1 VNDQLSMQRL
11 AWVLR
16 ADLLRNY
23 RSWLVA
29 TGTLALVALVIS
41 VFGAYD
47 RVVGDEFYFVLFSV
61 ALFGLGPLATSQ
73 VFLDMHGRATNTAL
87 LLLPASALEKT
98 LSRLLLVTVG
108 LIAYLA
114 VLTMML
120 SWVLEAINTLVFG
133 VSRELYTPLEGAW
146 VILPHYLVVQSLFF
160 LGAAWFRKLNYI
172 KTIGSVLLIACG
184 LAAIAAGIGWLFGSA
199 IWNEGIRIN
208 DFETPFDLLTNVAKI
223 AYYFALPAFCWFVAW
238 LRVTETQVS
247 HGI

>member
-16 ADLLRNY
+16 ADVLRNY

-29 TGTLALVALVIS
+29 TGTLTMVALVIS

-47 RVVGDEFYFVLFSV
+47 RDVGNEFYFVLFSV
-61 ALFGLGPLATSQ
+61 ALFGLGPLVTSQ
-73 VFLDMHGRATNTAL
+73 VFLDLHGRATNTAL

-98 LSRLLLVTVG
+98 LSRLLLATVG
-108 LIAYLA
+108 FVAYLA
-114 VLTMML
+114 VLTTVL
-120 SWVLEAINTLVFG
+120 SWVLEAINALVFG

-146 VILPHYLVVQSLFF
+146 VILPHYLVVQGLFF
-160 LGAAWFRKLNYI
+160 LGAAWFRKLHFI
-172 KTIGSVLLIACG
+172 KTLGSVLLIACG
-184 LAAIAAGIGWLFGSA
+184 LGAIGAGIAWLFGSV
-199 IWNEGIRIN
+199 IWDEGIRIN
-208 DFETPFDLLTNVAKI
+208 DFDTPFDLLTNIAKI

>member
-1 VNDQLSMQRL
+1 MQRL

-16 ADLLRNY
+16 ADVLRNY

-29 TGTLALVALVIS
+29 TGTLAMVALVIS

-47 RVVGDEFYFVLFSV
+47 RDVGNEFYFVLFSV
-61 ALFGLGPLATSQ
+61 ALFGLGPLVTSQ
-73 VFLDMHGRATNTAL
+73 VFLDLHGRATNTAL

-98 LSRLLLVTVG
+98 LSRLLLATVG
-108 LIAYLA
+108 FVAYLG
-114 VLTMML
+114 VLTTVL
-120 SWVLEAINTLVFG
+120 SWVLEAINALVFG
-133 VSRELYTPLEGAW
+133 VSRELYTALEGAW

-160 LGAAWFRKLNYI
+160 LGAAWFRKLHYI

-184 LAAIAAGIGWLFGSA
+184 LGAIAVGIAWLFGSVF
-199 IWNEGIRIN
+199 WDEGIRVDN
-208 DFETPFDLLTNVAKI
+208 FDTPFDLLTNVVKI

-238 LRVTETQVS
+238 LRVTEAQVS